1 MATPDTNPQPFSFAK
16 MSGANRDIG
25 FAVGMV
31 LILAMLFI
39 PLPAFFLDL
48 GLAISLALSV
58 LILMGPPKSQFL
70 LHCLGGCFA

>member
-16 MSGANRDIG
+16 LSGANRDIG

-39 PLPAFFLDL
+39 PLPPFFLDL
-48 GLAISLALSV
+48 GLESLNQEQLNE
-58 LILMGPPKSQFL
+58 FL
-70 LHCLGGCFA
+70 PQQE